1 MISHDNGHHK
11 NVEDAYMC
19 VAACTIFSILIY
31 PANGELLVS
40 VGGLDSLMKGIVTS
54 GYPDS
59 NPKPPGKKTL

>member
-11 NVEDAYMC
+11 NVKDAYMC

-40 VGGLDSLMKGIVTS
+40 VGGLDSLVKGIVT
-54 GYPDS
+54 
-59 NPKPPGKKTL
+59 